1 MQSASSSISR
11 AEKRAGK
18 EALSRAKNAV
28 EQGMELLSC
37 RKKLI
42 KLADRSEAGWALV
55 EEYVEDDLAEE
66 VATDMSQWSRFCQV
80 HSTVDPAQIGIF
92 KTLDIAAMFFAINVT
107 SDILLSLMLTASTRK
122 LVIAAAAVS
131 RHQVAIVVHRSK

>member
-1 MQSASSSISR
+1 
-11 AEKRAGK
+11 
-18 EALSRAKNAV
+18 
-28 EQGMELLSC
+28 MEFVP
-37 RKKLI
+37 R
-42 KLADRSEAGWALV
+42 
-55 EEYVEDDLAEE
+55 
-66 VATDMSQWSRFCQV
+66 TTQV
-80 HSTVDPAQIGIF
+80 HSTVDPTQIGIF